1 MKNFI
6 FISPHFPSNY
16 WRFCLALKN
25 RGFNVLGIGD
35 APYNELSDECKFALT
50 EYYCCYNM
58 DNYENEK
65 KAVAY
70 FKNKYGEIDFL
81 ESNNEY
87 WLEKDAQLRTDFDI
101 KNGPRVDE
109 IERYKLKSLQKK
121 YYEKAGLKCARYI
134 LVKDKNEVLDFIKNV
149 GYPVFCKPDNGVGA
163 QDTHKIRN
171 EKDLEAF
178 FLNKDE
184 SKTYIMEEFVN
195 GQIISFDGITDSDSN
210 VLFYTSNVFINDN
223 SEIVQNNLDDMYY
236 CVPSKYLDP
245 KFVEDG
251 KNAIKAFEVKNRFFH
266 LEWFKLKE
274 DHPYLGKKGTI
285 IPLEANMRP
294 AGAFTPDLINFA
306 NSINCYEIFA
316 DSIAFNE
323 NREFMDFDKFYACA
337 TSRRNALHYKNSLEN
352 ILAKYPNNICC
363 YGDYPKALRDDM
375 GDTYVFAKFKTLEE
389 MFDFDKFVREK

>member
-35 APYNELSDECKFALT
+35 APYNELSKECKFALT

-109 IERYKLKSLQKK
+109 IQRYKLKSLQKK

-134 LVKDKNEVLDFIKNV
+134 LVKDKDEVLDFIKKV

-195 GQIISFDGITDSDSN
+195 GQIISFDGITDSNSN

-266 LEWFKLKE
+266 LEWFMLKE

-337 TSRRNALHYKNSLEN
+337 TSRRYALHYKNSLED

-363 YGDYPKALRDDM
+363 YGDYPKVLRDDM
-375 GDTYVFAKFKTLEE
+375 GDSYVFAKFKTLEE
-389 MFDFDKFVREK
+389 MLDFDKFVREK

>member
-1 MKNFI
+1 
-6 FISPHFPSNY
+6 
-16 WRFCLALKN
+16 
-25 RGFNVLGIGD
+25 
-35 APYNELSDECKFALT
+35 
-50 EYYCCYNM
+50 
-58 DNYENEK
+58 
-65 KAVAY
+65 
-70 FKNKYGEIDFL
+70 
-81 ESNNEY
+81 
-87 WLEKDAQLRTDFDI
+87 
-101 KNGPRVDE
+101 
-109 IERYKLKSLQKK
+109 
-121 YYEKAGLKCARYI
+121 
-134 LVKDKNEVLDFIKNV
+134 
-149 GYPVFCKPDNGVGA
+149 
-163 QDTHKIRN
+163 
-171 EKDLEAF
+171 
-178 FLNKDE
+178 
-184 SKTYIMEEFVN
+184 
-195 GQIISFDGITDSDSN
+195 
-210 VLFYTSNVFINDN
+210 
-223 SEIVQNNLDDMYY
+223 MYY